1 MAGAKVVVYGLS
13 TEGYAIASQMAIK
26 GADVSIIDESTPSA
40 ISLKA
45 EIAKTY
51 PNVSS
56 LKEDE
61 PLLAMEPIDVAISK
75 AQYLFFTPRIRKTG
89 QDIKTEIHSKFKDAV
104 TSLKKNS
111 SVIFTLAT
119 GFGGNN
125 ENISF
130 LNMSTK
136 KIDSLLVKH
145 DLDLWDESISINLNS
160 PFYFA
165 KLLIPLMINNKWGR
179 FMFVTSTGGM
189 RGDIGTVSYSASK
202 VGLLGLSRVICKE
215 YSKFNITSNV
225 ISLGTF
231 DTGLFHNL
239 SEKKRKEIL
248 ETIPSK
254 STGNIDN
261 IVNAVDFI
269 VKSDYVNGS
278 IINIDG
284 GM

>member
-1 MAGAKVVVYGLS
+1 
-13 TEGYAIASQMAIK
+13 
-26 GADVSIIDESTPSA
+26 
-40 ISLKA
+40 
-45 EIAKTY
+45 
-51 PNVSS
+51 
-56 LKEDE
+56 
-61 PLLAMEPIDVAISK
+61 
-75 AQYLFFTPRIRKTG
+75 
-89 QDIKTEIHSKFKDAV
+89 
-104 TSLKKNS
+104 
-111 SVIFTLAT
+111 
-119 GFGGNN
+119 
-125 ENISF
+125 
-130 LNMSTK
+130 MSTK
-136 KIDSLLVKH
+136 KIDSLLVSH
-145 DLDLWDESISINLNS
+145 DLNLWDESISINLTS

-165 KLLIPLMINNKWGR
+165 KLLIPLMIKNKWGR

-202 VGLLGLSRVICKE
+202 AGLLGLSRVICKE

-261 IVNAVDFI
+261 VVNVVDFI

>member
-1 MAGAKVVVYGLS
+1 MIIVTGASGGLGSIVVEKL
-13 TEGYAIASQMAIK
+13 
-26 GADVSIIDESTPSA
+26 
-40 ISLKA
+40 
-45 EIAKTY
+45 
-51 PNVSS
+51 
-56 LKEDE
+56 
-61 PLLAMEPIDVAISK
+61 
-75 AQYLFFTPRIRKTG
+75 
-89 QDIKTEIHSKFKDAV
+89 SKFDRVIAV
-104 TSLKKNS
+104 YNSSKPIEKNLKKIQWIQS
-111 SVIFTLAT
+111 DLTTILGVEKIISEASKYK
-119 GFGGNN
+119 N
-125 ENISF
+125 EKISF

-136 KIDSLLVKH
+136 KTDSLLVNH
-145 DLDLWDESISINLNS
+145 DLNSWDESISINLTS

-165 KLLIPLMINNKWGR
+165 KLLIPLMIKNNWGR

-202 VGLLGLSRVICKE
+202 SGLLGLSRVICKE

-239 SEKKRKEIL
+239 SIKKRKEIL

-261 IVNAVDFI
+261 IINAVDFI
-269 VKSDYVNGS
+269 IKSDYVNGS

>member
-1 MAGAKVVVYGLS
+1 MIIVTGASGGLGSIVVEKLSKFDRVIAVYNSSKPMEKNSNNIKWIKSDLRSISGVEKVVR
-13 TEGYAIASQMAIK
+13 E
-26 GADVSIIDESTPSA
+26 VS
-40 ISLKA
+40 K
-45 EIAKTY
+45 Y
-51 PNVSS
+51 
-56 LKEDE
+56 
-61 PLLAMEPIDVAISK
+61 
-75 AQYLFFTPRIRKTG
+75 
-89 QDIKTEIHSKFKDAV
+89 
-104 TSLKKNS
+104 
-111 SVIFTLAT
+111 
-119 GFGGNN
+119 NN
-125 ENISF
+125 ENISL

-136 KIDSLLVKH
+136 KIDSLLVSH
-145 DLDLWDESISINLNS
+145 NLNLWDESISTNLTS

-165 KLLIPLMINNKWGR
+165 KLLIPLMMKNKWGR
-179 FMFVTSTGGM
+179 FIFVTSTGGM

-202 VGLLGLSRVICKE
+202 TGLLGLSRVICKE

-231 DTGLFHNL
+231 DAGLFHNL

>member
-1 MAGAKVVVYGLS
+1 MIIVTGASGGLGSIVVEKL
-13 TEGYAIASQMAIK
+13 
-26 GADVSIIDESTPSA
+26 
-40 ISLKA
+40 
-45 EIAKTY
+45 
-51 PNVSS
+51 
-56 LKEDE
+56 
-61 PLLAMEPIDVAISK
+61 
-75 AQYLFFTPRIRKTG
+75 
-89 QDIKTEIHSKFKDAV
+89 SKFDRVIAV
-104 TSLKKNS
+104 YNSSKPMEKNS
-111 SVIFTLAT
+111 NNIKWIKSDLRSISGVEKVIREVSKY
-119 GFGGNN
+119 NSKK
-125 ENISF
+125 ISF

-136 KIDSLLVKH
+136 KIDSLLVSH
-145 DLDLWDESISINLNS
+145 DLNLWDESISINLSS

-165 KLLIPLMINNKWGR
+165 KLLIPLMIKNKWGR

-189 RGDIGTVSYSASK
+189 RGDIGTVSYSATK
-202 VGLLGLSRVICKE
+202 TGLLGLSRVISKE
-215 YSKFNITSNV
+215 YSKFNITSNI

-254 STGNIDN
+254 RTGNIDN
-261 IVNAVDFI
+261 VVNVVDFI

>member
-1 MAGAKVVVYGLS
+1 MIIVTGASGGLGSIIVDKLSKFESVIAVYNSSSSIEKNSNNIKWIKSDLRSISGVEKVVR
-13 TEGYAIASQMAIK
+13 E
-26 GADVSIIDESTPSA
+26 VS
-40 ISLKA
+40 K
-45 EIAKTY
+45 Y
-51 PNVSS
+51 
-56 LKEDE
+56 
-61 PLLAMEPIDVAISK
+61 
-75 AQYLFFTPRIRKTG
+75 
-89 QDIKTEIHSKFKDAV
+89 
-104 TSLKKNS
+104 
-111 SVIFTLAT
+111 
-119 GFGGNN
+119 NN
-125 ENISF
+125 EKIAL

-145 DLDLWDESISINLNS
+145 DLDLWDESMSINLNS

-189 RGDIGTVSYSASK
+189 RGDIGTVSYSTSK
-202 VGLLGLSRVICKE
+202 TGLLGLSRVISKE
-215 YSKFNITSNV
+215 YSKFNITSNI

-248 ETIPSK
+248 ETIPSN

-261 IVNAVDFI
+261 VVNVVDFI